1 VEEAPKP
8 LLDERRGPI
17 RLLTLNRPAQRNALS
32 PELIGRLRAALAEAD
47 ADEATHV
54 VCVTGAGD
62 RAFCAGADLTSVA
75 GGSTLVAHEARR
87 AYAGLLLDLGHL
99 GKPVVACINGAA
111 VAGALGLIAA
121 CDFAIA
127 CEEAHFSLPEIDVGL
142 FPYMALAPL
151 VRVLG
156 RRRALDLALTGRR
169 VDAQEALHIGL
180 VNEVHPRAQ
189 LWVRT
194 ETLCRTL
201 AGKSSAVLRLGRRA
215 FYAMQDLPYE
225 AQLEAMALH
234 LDLNAGLEDARE
246 GVSAFLAR
254 RKPEWR
260 GR

>member
-1 VEEAPKP
+1 

-32 PELIGRLRAALAEAD
+32 PLLIGKLRGALAD
-47 ADEATHV
+47 ADRDASSHV
-54 VCVTGAGD
+54 VCITGAGE
-62 RAFCAGADLTSVA
+62 RAFCAGADLTSVSA
-75 GGSTLVAHEARR
+75 ESTLPAHETRR
-87 AYAGLLLDLGHL
+87 GYAGLLLDLGRL

-111 VAGALGLIAA
+111 VAGALGIVAA

-127 CEEAHFSLPEIDVGL
+127 CEEAHFALPEIDVGL

-169 VDAQEALHIGL
+169 VDAQEALRIGL
-180 VNEVHPRAQ
+180 LNAVVPRAR
-189 LWVRT
+189 LWEET

-215 FYAMQDLPYE
+215 FHAMQDLPYE
-225 AQLEAMALH
+225 AQLEALALH

-246 GVSAFLAR
+246 GISAFLAR